1 MPKTRTATLEQADLF
16 GAPVAVGV
24 VELPVASPAAP
35 APRRKVHR
43 TQREGHDRVRK
54 KKEGP
59 TLDERVHW
67 EIKANGALGR
77 SRQEISDRT
86 GIPIN
91 SVCGAVDRLMKAG
104 KVFEPVIGYEGTQAI
119 HMIRERRK
127 IIVDSLYT
135 AVDWL
140 AVGRRVD
147 HRDTAA

>member
-1 MPKTRTATLEQADLF
+1 MPKLRTATLEQADLF

-24 VELPVASPAAP
+24 VVLPPAP
-35 APRRKVHR
+35 TPKPRRKVDR

-54 KKEGP
+54 PPKEGP

-67 EIKANGALGR
+67 EIKGNGMFGR
-77 SRQEISDRT
+77 TRQEIADRA

-104 KVFEPVIGYEGTQAI
+104 KAFEPVIGYEGTQRI
-119 HMIRERRK
+119 HLIRERRK
-127 IIVDSLYT
+127 VLVDSLYRES
-135 AVDWL
+135 VDWM
-140 AVGRRVD
+140 AVGRQVD